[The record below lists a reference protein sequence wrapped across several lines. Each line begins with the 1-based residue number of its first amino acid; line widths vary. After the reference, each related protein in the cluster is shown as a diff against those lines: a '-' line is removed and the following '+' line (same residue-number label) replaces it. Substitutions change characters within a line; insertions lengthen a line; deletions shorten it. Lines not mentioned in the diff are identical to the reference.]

1 MISPAIAASIFK
13 SLGFDPD
20 AFKKIIEG
28 FVSKIDEWDAL
39 FKRNTQRQEEHIAM
53 TQELAI
59 KFDLFRSRVDPD
71 SVGETP
77 IGDFLAT
84 HPENIVSGINGRDTD
99 GKEGN

>member
-28 FVSKIDEWDAL
+28 FMSKIDEWDAL
-39 FKRNTQRQEEHIAM
+39 FKQNTKRQEDHISM
-53 TQELAI
+53 TEQLTI
-59 KFDLFRSRVDPD
+59 KMDLLRAKIDPD
-71 SVGETP
+71 FVGETP

-84 HPENIVSGINGRDTD
+84 HPEHIVTGMNGRDND
-99 GKEGN
+99 DKEST